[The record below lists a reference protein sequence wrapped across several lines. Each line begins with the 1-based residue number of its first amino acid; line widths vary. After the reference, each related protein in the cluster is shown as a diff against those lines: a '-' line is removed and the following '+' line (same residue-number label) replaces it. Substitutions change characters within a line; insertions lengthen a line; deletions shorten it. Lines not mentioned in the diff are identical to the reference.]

1 MGVKWLEAKNSHNS
15 PGNPMVDRTAE
26 TLNAGSTPATSTIQ
40 TKYDN
45 SRIIYIQTIKYN
57 NMSKIKSIYDLL
69 QPKLKSE
76 LQDSARKYDSAK
88 RLKYKLMSSTLWH
101 DLSLRD
107 ISDLMSYSGLYTSDV
122 TAKDIMYGGR
132 MLIEE

>member
-1 MGVKWLEAKNSHNS
+1 
-15 PGNPMVDRTAE
+15 
-26 TLNAGSTPATSTIQ
+26 
-40 TKYDN
+40 
-45 SRIIYIQTIKYN
+45 
-57 NMSKIKSIYDLL
+57 MSKLKTLYDLM
-69 QPKLKSE
+69 QPSLKSK

-132 MLIEE
+132 MLIDE